1 MPLLLATGNSHKVG
15 ELTDILAET
24 SVLLTDLGA
33 FPEVIAPEETEATF
47 EGNALLKARYYH
59 EKTGLPVLADDSGL
73 EVDALDGRPGVQSA
87 RYGGDIPHSEKIRL
101 VLEELGTLP
110 EELRTAR
117 FHCVAVLVD
126 KRGRATVSHG
136 VVEGLIN
143 YEPRGEGGFGY
154 DPIFFLPEHG
164 CTMAEL
170 AAEVKNSLSHR
181 GRAVRGLFPQLQAL
195 ID

>member
-1 MPLLLATGNSHKVG
+1 MLLLATGNSHKVG
-15 ELTDILAET
+15 ELTDILSET
-24 SVLLTDLGA
+24 SIQLTDLGG
-33 FPEVIAPEETEATF
+33 FPSIASPEETEPTF
-47 EGNALLKARYYH
+47 EGNALLKARYYF

-87 RYGGDIPHSEKIRL
+87 RYGGDVPHSEKIAL
-101 VLEELGTLP
+101 VLEELGSLP

-117 FHCVAVLVD
+117 FRCVAVLVD
-126 KRGRATVSHG
+126 PKGRATVSHG

-143 YEPRGEGGFGY
+143 YGPRGSGGFGY
-154 DPIFFLPEHG
+154 DPIFYLPEHG

-170 AAEVKNSLSHR
+170 PSEVKNSLSHR